1 MMTDLPKDPVL
12 CLSVVN
18 TKLRD
23 CYATLDEL
31 CLSMNINKELLI
43 SKFKMISYEYDSEQ
57 NQFI

>member
-1 MMTDLPKDPVL
+1 MMTDLPKDAVL

-31 CLSMNINKELLI
+31 CLSMDVSKEQLI
-43 SKFKMISYEYDSEQ
+43 SKLKEISYEYDSEQ
-57 NQFI
+57 NQFV

>member
-1 MMTDLPKDPVL
+1 MMTDLPKDAVL

-31 CLSMNINKELLI
+31 CLNMDVSKEQLI
-43 SKFKMISYEYDSEQ
+43 SKLKEISYEYDSEQ
-57 NQFI
+57 NQFV

>member
-1 MMTDLPKDPVL
+1 MLNELPNDPVL

-31 CLSMNINKELLI
+31 CVSMNVNKELLI
-43 SKFKMISYEYDSEQ
+43 SKLKEISYEYDSAQ